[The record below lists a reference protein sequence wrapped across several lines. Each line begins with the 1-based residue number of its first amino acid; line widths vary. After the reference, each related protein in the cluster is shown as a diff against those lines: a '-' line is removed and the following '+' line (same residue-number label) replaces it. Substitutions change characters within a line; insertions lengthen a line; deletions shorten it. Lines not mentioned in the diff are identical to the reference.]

1 MDEPNDRNNPAS
13 EGSLFSTIIKDYI
26 APTDFGAD
34 AFWCTDPLRSD
45 AWLLQLHLQI
55 GTRFAATSIERAFL
69 VENKIRR
76 FWLEYSI
83 PTPADL
89 VPRKRNGV
97 DFAKNIARNLGP
109 LTSKLESFVGYV
121 IPARAY
127 CEPVLLGR
135 VPKYAMSP
143 GSGKWEVWIEHRR
156 GISGTG
162 QEKIPIRFNHF
173 EL

>member
-13 EGSLFSTIIKDYI
+13 EGSLLGTIIKDFI
-26 APTDFGAD
+26 APTDFDAD
-34 AFWCTDPLRSD
+34 AFWCTDPLISD
-45 AWLLQLHLQI
+45 TWLLQLHLQV
-55 GTRFAATSIERAFL
+55 GTRFAATTIERAFL

-83 PTPADL
+83 PTLAAF
-89 VPRKRNGV
+89 VRRKRNGV
-97 DFAKNIARNLGP
+97 DFAKSIARNLVP
-109 LTSKLESFVGYV
+109 LISELEPFVGYE
-121 IPARAY
+121 ISARSY

-135 VPKYAMSP
+135 VPKYAMNP
-143 GSGKWEVWIEHRR
+143 GSGKWEIWIDHRR

-162 QEKIPIRFNHF
+162 QEKIPIRFNYF